1 MRPPAPSPTRGAVG
15 GALGGRPW
23 LPDGSAVTLRVMELD
38 PQGDRVTIVAEDVY
52 GRTVGRAGYSRV
64 YGPRA
69 ELTLDVDR
77 RLSHQGLAETL
88 LLTLSDLAAARG
100 VSTLLASLR
109 GLEARTRSLL
119 VERFGARA
127 VPAADPVDL
136 EIATH
141 LRSSRGSDRVIAP
154 DAAVAARS

>member
-1 MRPPAPSPTRGAVG
+1 
-15 GALGGRPW
+15 
-23 LPDGSAVTLRVMELD
+23 ME
-38 PQGDRVTIVAEDVY
+38 IVAEESS

-69 ELTLDVDR
+69 ELTFDVDAR
-77 RLSHQGLAETL
+77 PWHQGLAETL

-100 VSTLLASLR
+100 ISTLLASLQ
-109 GLEARTRSLL
+109 GLDDRARTLL
-119 VERFGARA
+119 VDRFGAREVPVADA
-127 VPAADPVDL
+127 VTL

-154 DAAVAARS
+154 DGAPGARS